1 MIGSESCSLP
11 VFSQALECH
20 QLLMVFTPRMVIA
33 VWIEVC
39 NVAAS
44 GFLFMCGINKT
55 FIRSSDVKA
64 SLLIITHIDD
74 NEVFLLSNEKAPISL
89 DTVIDLI

>member
-1 MIGSESCSLP
+1 MS
-11 VFSQALECH
+11 H

-55 FIRSSDVKA
+55 FICSSDIKA